1 MSLKWDS
8 ELDEL
13 RIRRRTE
20 ILDEARELFLEKGLP
35 RVTMR
40 DISKEVGVSTVTLYK
55 YYKSVDEIAGEVKR
69 QILIEMKQFFNEI
82 SNDITAYEQI
92 INWLKQWD
100 TYLKEKDDH
109 IRFQAEFD
117 LYYQSQKLE
126 IEQVYYLELIKINGE
141 SIPLV
146 FEQGQKEG
154 SIRTDFTAND
164 LTAWTFNNILGMV
177 HRLAARGPL
186 LENESRLSTE
196 KMMEMTIDSVA
207 NFIRRS

>member
-55 YYKSVDEIAGEVKR
+55 YYKSVDEIAAEVKR

-82 SNDITAYEQI
+82 STDSTA
-92 INWLKQWD
+92 
-100 TYLKEKDDH
+100 
-109 IRFQAEFD
+109 
-117 LYYQSQKLE
+117 
-126 IEQVYYLELIKINGE
+126 
-141 SIPLV
+141 
-146 FEQGQKEG
+146 
-154 SIRTDFTAND
+154 
-164 LTAWTFNNILGMV
+164 
-177 HRLAARGPL
+177 
-186 LENESRLSTE
+186 
-196 KMMEMTIDSVA
+196 
-207 NFIRRS
+207 